1 MLYTVKPLESIYA
14 PPGMFDPRR
23 KGKVEGMQAGK
34 QDGKQEGTAESEY
47 KEMVL
52 PNGRIVTR
60 REGDNYIIERI
71 NSTDMKD
78 YLNDQYVP
86 GKNYQAND
94 K

>member
-14 PPGMFDPRR
+14 PPSLFNPNR
-23 KGKVEGMQAGK
+23 KE
-34 QDGKQEGTAESEY
+34 KQEKKQENSEASAEAEY
-47 KEMVL
+47 KEVPL

-60 REGDNYIIERI
+60 REGENYIIERI

-78 YLNDQYVP
+78 YLNENYVP
-86 GKNYQAND
+86 GKNYT